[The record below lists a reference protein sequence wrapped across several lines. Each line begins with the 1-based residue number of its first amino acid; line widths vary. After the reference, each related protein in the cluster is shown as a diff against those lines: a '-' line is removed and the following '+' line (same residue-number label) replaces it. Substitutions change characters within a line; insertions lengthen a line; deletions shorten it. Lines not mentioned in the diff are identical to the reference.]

1 MLPLLSSIFINHDNA
16 HLLGDDHTEEEEK
29 EEEVEWTGDE
39 HEGEEE
45 WEGDGHSEE
54 KPVEKDDEED
64 KKDSDYSSKI
74 VGSAK
79 GNDVA
84 ESTTSMPAGAIV
96 GIAIAAA
103 VLAAAA
109 ILLVKKKRSS
119 NELDPEDEELM
130 NDEFAGDDVPP
141 PPPLGANEDDIE
153 IDESFLQNGNT
164 QEVVQDDL
172 ESI

>member
-1 MLPLLSSIFINHDNA
+1 MLPLLSSIIINHDNA

-64 KKDSDYSSKI
+64 TKNYSSKI